1 MFDEDDFVAVS
12 KFLKLGVI
20 IKMKNPMGQSPS
32 FSTQFPK
39 PKGGMVTIDENNLY
53 DIERALRA
61 LLSNDTPVRT
71 KITPFIYLGTNFRGI
86 LFCSKGLNEF
96 TVQETHNTFGIESNR
111 IVRKAENFIQLL
123 H

>member
-20 IKMKNPMGQSPS
+20 IKVKNPMGQSPN

-39 PKGGMVTIDENNLY
+39 PKGGMVTIDESSLY
-53 DIERALRA
+53 DVERALRA

-86 LFCSKGLNEF
+86 LFCSKGLSEF
-96 TVQETHNTFGIESNR
+96 VIQETHNEFGIETNK
-111 IVRKAENFIQLL
+111 IVRKADNFVQLL
-123 H
+123 R